1 MSRLAIGVAAL
12 AAVIQGVSGQS
23 AYPVVRRETIS
34 RTLRAERLLEVSTI
48 SGSIRIA
55 GYDGDAVDVAV
66 KKTVRAETEADA
78 DAAATTVGL
87 EMAATGGAIRLLGHV
102 DAQPGCDWETITRR
116 RTKPSYQVTFDVDV
130 RVPRNTQLRLC
141 TVNAGAVHV
150 VGTAGDFDI
159 DNVNGAITLTGVR
172 GSGRAVT
179 VNGAV
184 SAEFA
189 DNPKAASEFKSVN
202 GDLDLAFQRGLS
214 ADLLMKTFNG
224 GLFTDFDVAPL
235 ALPVAAVDRRNG
247 MSVYRGSRSRF
258 TAYRVGQGGPEIK
271 LDAFNG
277 DIRVVNSR

>member
-12 AAVIQGVSGQS
+12 AAVIQGVSAQS

-34 RTLRAERLLEVSTI
+34 RTLRVERLLEVSTI

-55 GYDGDAVDVAV
+55 GYDGDAVEVAV
-66 KKTVRAETEADA
+66 KKTVRAETEAAA

-87 EMAATGGAIRLLGHV
+87 EMAATGGAIRLLGQI

-116 RTKPSYQVTFDVDV
+116 RTRPSYQVTFDFDV

-150 VGTAGDFDI
+150 VATAGDFDI
-159 DNVNGAITLTGVR
+159 ENVNGAITLTGVR

-189 DNPKAASEFKSVN
+189 ENPKAASEFKSVN
-202 GDLDLAFQRGLS
+202 GDLDVAFQRGLS

-235 ALPVAAVDRRNG
+235 ALPVAAVERRNG

-277 DIRVVNSR
+277 NIRIVRSR